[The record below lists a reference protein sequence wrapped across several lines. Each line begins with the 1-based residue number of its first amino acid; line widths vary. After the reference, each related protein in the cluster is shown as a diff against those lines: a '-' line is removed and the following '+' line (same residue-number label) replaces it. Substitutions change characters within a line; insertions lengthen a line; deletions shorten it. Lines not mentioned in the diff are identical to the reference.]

1 MVFNG
6 FSNLADKVNMARY
19 FEKKCPKCKQRLR
32 IPKNV
37 GGVTMVCPTC
47 GTKMASDFKIGR
59 VGAAGSGGVVQAIV
73 SLFEQPGRIF
83 DRLMKIVFPG

>member
-1 MVFNG
+1 
-6 FSNLADKVNMARY
+6 MAKY

-37 GGVTMVCPTC
+37 GGVTMVCPSC
-47 GTKMASDFKIGR
+47 GTKMASDFKIGQVR
-59 VGAAGSGGVVQAIV
+59 TPRSAGNEGIIQVLI
-73 SLFEQPGRIF
+73 SLFEQPGRLF